1 MLKSKPKPWE
11 KMFKVDKVLRQLP
24 CDSWQ
29 GREGDWVQSITILN
43 KETGEPV
50 TKRFYSRAV
59 DARRGAAQ
67 IYNRIEKV
75 LLGSTNS

>member
-1 MLKSKPKPWE
+1 MLKSKSKPWE

-24 CDSWQ
+24 HNTWQ
-29 GREGDWVQSITILN
+29 GREGDWVESITVLN
-43 KETGEPV
+43 KDTGEPV
-50 TKRFYSRAV
+50 TKRFYSRAI